1 MQKDNRF
8 ARIISQTEAKAEYDA
23 ACKRLLANKVI
34 LAWIMKS
41 CLEEYQNC
49 DVEEIIEK
57 YIQGMPQISQVG
69 VHTDETNQSFGS
81 AGSISETGME
91 DTTLTEGTI
100 TYDIRFFAVA
110 PVSGE
115 MIRLIINIEAQGDY
129 YPGYPIVK
137 RGIYYC
143 SRMISA
149 QHGTEFEDSHYEKIK
164 KVYSVW
170 ICMNPPKYKRN
181 SITSYRI
188 CEENIIGNA
197 KEKVRNYDLMTVL
210 MLCLGTPEDKNYDG
224 ILKLLEVLLSSKMEA
239 WRKKKILRED
249 FGIAMTSEMESEAST
264 MCNLS
269 ELVERQG
276 IEKGIEKGVWNANL
290 EAIKNLMV
298 TLKLTAKQAMDALK
312 IPVEEQEKYL
322 AKLK

>member
-1 MQKDNRF
+1 
-8 ARIISQTEAKAEYDA
+8 
-23 ACKRLLANKVI
+23 
-34 LAWIMKS
+34 
-41 CLEEYQNC
+41 
-49 DVEEIIEK
+49 
-57 YIQGMPQISQVG
+57 
-69 VHTDETNQSFGS
+69 
-81 AGSISETGME
+81 
-91 DTTLTEGTI
+91 
-100 TYDIRFFAVA
+100 
-110 PVSGE
+110 
-115 MIRLIINIEAQGDY
+115 
-129 YPGYPIVK
+129 
-137 RGIYYC
+137 
-143 SRMISA
+143 MISA

-170 ICMNPPKYKRN
+170 SCMNPPKYKRN

-210 MLCLGTPEDKNYDG
+210 MLCLGTPEDKNYEG

-239 WRKKKILRED
+239 WKKKKILKED
-249 FGIAMTSEMESEAST
+249 FGIAMTSEMESEASA

-290 EAIKNLMV
+290 EAIKNLMA